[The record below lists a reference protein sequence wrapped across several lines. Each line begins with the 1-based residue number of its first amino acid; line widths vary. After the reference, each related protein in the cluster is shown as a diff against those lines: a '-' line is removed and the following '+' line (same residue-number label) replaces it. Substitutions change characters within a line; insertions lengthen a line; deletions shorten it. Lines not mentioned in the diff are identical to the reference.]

1 MIHLDRTDHKILKHL
16 QTNGRMTNSELADKI
31 NLSPSACLRRVQRL
45 ENDKVIDGYVMLI
58 NQEAVGKPT
67 NIFVEVSLTSQS
79 VDSLNSFEEAVRNCP
94 DIMECFLMSG
104 NSDYL
109 MKIAAA
115 DTQDYE
121 RIHKQYLSHFPNVAR
136 IKSNFAL
143 RTVCKN
149 TELLL

>member
-1 MIHLDRTDHKILKHL
+1 MIELDKTDRKILTYL
-16 QTNGRMTNSELADKI
+16 QTDGRMTNADLAEKI

-45 ENDKVIDGYVMLI
+45 ENSKVIDGYVMLI
-58 NQEAVGKPT
+58 NQDAIGKPT
-67 NIFVEVSLTSQS
+67 NIFVEISLKSQS
-79 VDSLNSFEEAVRNCP
+79 IDSLNAFEEAVKNCP

-104 NSDYL
+104 ASDYL

-136 IKSNFAL
+136 IQSNFAL

>member
-1 MIHLDRTDHKILKHL
+1 MINLDKTDRKILTYL
-16 QTNGRMTNSELADKI
+16 QSDGRMTNAELAEKI

-45 ENDKVIDGYVMLI
+45 EKDKVIDGYVMLI

-67 NIFVEVSLTSQS
+67 NIFVEISLTGQGI
-79 VDSLNSFEEAVRNCP
+79 DSLNAFEEAVRNCP
-94 DIMECFLMSG
+94 DVMECFLMSG
-104 NSDYL
+104 DSDYL

-136 IKSNFAL
+136 IQSNFAL